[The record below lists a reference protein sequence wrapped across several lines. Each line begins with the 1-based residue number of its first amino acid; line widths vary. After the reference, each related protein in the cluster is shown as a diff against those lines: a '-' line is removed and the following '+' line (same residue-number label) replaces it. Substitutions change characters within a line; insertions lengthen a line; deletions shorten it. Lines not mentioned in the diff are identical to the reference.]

1 MPLLDQEFCMSIAT
15 RPATAEDA
23 PFLAWVIQAAARS
36 HLELGIWDLALPG
49 PDAPRLEFLATLA
62 VTDQAHFAHFSR
74 FRVLEV
80 DGVPAAGLSAYENSE
95 HGMEKLALGLV
106 EASRKLAW
114 TQQKLE
120 RTIKDTGSFNATG
133 YPSPDGLWIVEWVA
147 TRPEFRGRSFMN
159 RMLLEIL
166 DEGRALG
173 FERAQIGHLLGNTP
187 ARAAYERV
195 GFVWLEDHCHPD
207 FERDYGEPGLARM
220 QRDL

>member
-1 MPLLDQEFCMSIAT
+1 MSIET
-15 RPATAEDA
+15 RPATADDA
-23 PFLAWVIQAAARS
+23 SFLAWVIQAATRS
-36 HLELGIWDLALPG
+36 HLERATWDFALPG
-49 PDAPRLEFLATLA
+49 PEAPRLEFLATMTL
-62 VTDQAHFAHFSR
+62 TDQLHFAHFSR
-74 FRVLEV
+74 FRILEV

-95 HGMEKLALGLV
+95 HGMEKFTLGVL
-106 EASRKLAW
+106 EAFQTLGW
-114 TQQKLE
+114 TQEKLE
-120 RTIKDTGSFNATG
+120 SFVAGASSFSSTG
-133 YPSPDGLWIVEWVA
+133 YPNPDGLWIIEWVA

-166 DEGRALG
+166 DEGRKQG

-207 FERDYGEPGLARM
+207 FQRDYGEPGLARM

>member
-1 MPLLDQEFCMSIAT
+1 MSIET
-15 RPATAEDA
+15 RPATADDA
-23 PFLAWVIQAAARS
+23 PFLAWVMQAAARS

-49 PDAPRLEFLATLA
+49 PDEPRLEFLATLA
-62 VTDQAHFAHFSR
+62 LTDQLHFGHFSR
-74 FRVLEV
+74 VRVLEV

-95 HGMEKLALGLV
+95 LGMEKLALGLF
-106 EASRKLAW
+106 EAAGKLGW

-120 RTIKDTGSFNATG
+120 QTIADTSSFSATG
-133 YPSPDGLWIVEWVA
+133 YPNPDGLWIIEWVA

-166 DEGRALG
+166 DEGRKQG

-207 FERDYGEPGLARM
+207 FQRDYGEPGLARM